1 MDSELKEMVSRYF
14 TENKDFV
21 IKNLLLISTI
31 VCLHTFLQDNI
42 IILKILVNTSD
53 NTWSLD
59 IFICSLILVS
69 IFFLMMLSL
78 NTLWKIHL
86 CQGINIFQVENKKSI
101 INPINFSINFSIIIY
116 IVSMI
121 IKIYLL
127 FVTYKLKENN
137 FEEFI
142 GFMIL
147 NDVFIY
153 LFSCVFN
160 YLYSIVIL
168 WYLLGKQ

>member
-1 MDSELKEMVSRYF
+1 MDSELKEIVSRCF
-14 TENKDFV
+14 KENKDFV
-21 IKNLLLISTI
+21 IKILLLISTI
-31 VCLHTFLQDNI
+31 VCLYVFLQDNI
-42 IILKILVNTSD
+42 TILEILVNTSD
-53 NTWSLD
+53 TWSLD
-59 IFICSLILVS
+59 IFICYLIHVS
-69 IFFLMMLSL
+69 IFFLMTLSL
-78 NTLWKIHL
+78 NTLCKIIF
-86 CQGINIFQVENKKSI
+86 CQSINIFQVENKKSI
-101 INPINFSINFSIIIY
+101 INPINFSINFSIIIF

-153 LFSCVFN
+153 TFSCVFN
-160 YLYSIVIL
+160 DLYSFVIL
-168 WYLLGKQ
+168 LYLLGKQ